1 MVSQNPSVVV
11 QNMFSI
17 TPKPLNA
24 INVVLGSLID
34 KFLGV
39 IDHQMLTKALQR
51 LIASLLGSSGIRI
64 VNRALAGMVLDM
76 GHEGPRRDRLHD
88 LAPIS
93 RADPAIALQQTK
105 NDAFAYSTTASLPL
119 PCAPKVGLIHLN
131 LTRELG
137 AFQFCRM
144 KEHQPQPL
152 IHPGN
157 GLGIQAQI
165 TGQSI
170 SRLLLIKALQ
180 DGNLAAQL
188 REAFLLTAEHAF
200 DIATRGLYRLKR
212 TTKNTLATI
221 QKVGRTTKNRMSPNN
236 HQHLQGYNG
245 YEMS

>member
-1 MVSQNPSVVV
+1 MVPRNTSVVV

-51 LIASLLGSSGIRI
+51 LITAKGIRI
-64 VNRALAGMVLDM
+64 VNRALAGVVLNM

-88 LAPIS
+88 LGI
-93 RADPAIALQQTK
+93 DPAIALQQAK
-105 NDAFAYSTTASLPL
+105 DDAFASRTSASLTL
-119 PCAPKVGLIHLN
+119 PYAPKVRLIHLN

-137 AFQFCRM
+137 AFEFCRM
-144 KEHQPQPL
+144 KEHHPQPL
-152 IHPGN
+152 VHPSD

-165 TGQSI
+165 TGQAV
-170 SRLLLIKALQ
+170 RWLLLIKTLQ

-188 REAFLLTAEHAF
+188 SKAFLLAAEHAF
-200 DIATRGLYRLKR
+200 NIATRGFNRLKR
-212 TTKNTLATI
+212 TTKT
-221 QKVGRTTKNRMSPNN
+221 
-236 HQHLQGYNG
+236 HLRPFKKLVAQLKTV
-245 YEMS
+245 

>member
-1 MVSQNPSVVV
+1 
-11 QNMFSI
+11 MF
-17 TPKPLNA
+17 TE
-24 INVVLGSLID
+24 
-34 KFLGV
+34 
-39 IDHQMLTKALQR
+39 ALQG
-51 LIASLLGSSGIRI
+51 LIAPKGVRI
-64 VNRALAGMVLDM
+64 VDRTLAGMVLNM
-76 GHEGPRRDRLHD
+76 GQKGLRRDRLHY
-88 LAPIS
+88 LALVS
-93 RADPAIALQQTK
+93 RADPAIALQQAK
-105 NDAFAYSTTASLPL
+105 NDAFASRTTASLPL

-236 HQHLQGYNG
+236 HQYLQGYNG

>member
-1 MVSQNPSVVV
+1 MVPRNPSVVV

-39 IDHQMLTKALQR
+39 IDHQMFTKALQR
-51 LIASLLGSSGIRI
+51 LIASVLGSSGIRI
-64 VNRALAGMVLDM
+64 VNRALAGVVLNM

-88 LAPIS
+88 LGI
-93 RADPAIALQQTK
+93 DPAIALQQAK
-105 NDAFAYSTTASLPL
+105 NDAFASRTTASLPL

-212 TTKNTLATI
+212 TTKNTLVTI

-236 HQHLQGYNG
+236 HQYLQGYNG
-245 YEMS
+245 YETP